1 MCGVFFA
8 SRRRHTRCAL
18 VTGVQTCARPI
29 SDRRRAV
36 SPGVDPDRARSSAS
50 EELCGELLMSG
61 LTAQQALQRT
71 IEHREIFHDE
81 MVDLMR
87 QIMRGDVSPL
97 MTSAILT
104 GFRVK
109 RSEERGVGKECVS
122 TCRAR
127 WAPVHE
133 KKK

>member
-81 MVDLMR
+81 MVGLLR

-97 MTSAILT
+97 LTSAILT
-104 GFRVK
+104 GLSVT
-109 RSEERGVGKECVS
+109 RSEERRVGKECVS
-122 TCRAR
+122 TCRTR
-127 WAPVHE
+127 VVPDP
-133 KKK
+133 